1 MLIANRNGMA
11 VPEPLPYDAEVEY
24 LESTGTQWLITNIK
38 PSVGDVYAVDTTVQ
52 YSSTV
57 GGDTWLTGWYLGASN
72 SSIIGVYSRQVY
84 FTYNL
89 DGNIAKTSSG
99 LYDKNHIQYN
109 FPEGIVIN
117 GNVLSSSVAASTPLS
132 VRPAG
137 TYFVGIPIFARFN
150 TSGYDNAIKCK
161 CFSFAI
167 LINGVTVFDGIPVRF
182 TNEQNQSEGALY
194 DRANPTVGMNP
205 DGSPRTDGLY
215 RNRGTGAFVFPTA

>member
-1 MLIANRNGMA
+1 MMMKRGA
-11 VPEPLPYDAEVEY
+11 PTPPLPYDAEVEY

-57 GGDTWLTGWYLGASN
+57 GSDKWLTGWYFGPSN
-72 SSIIGVYSRQVY
+72 SSIIGVYLSQIY

-89 DGNIAKTSSG
+89 DGNVAKTSSG

-132 VRPAG
+132 VVPSSAL
-137 TYFVGIPIFARFN
+137 YFVGIPIFARYN
-150 TSGYDNAIKCK
+150 SYGYGNAIKCK

-182 TNEQNQSEGALY
+182 TNEQGVSEGAMY
-194 DRANPTVGMNP
+194 DRLGVGGMNP

-215 RNRGTGAFVFPTA
+215 RNRGTGAFLWAEKQ